1 MAPQTRPISQPG
13 TRTKSTGPHRP
24 ALLCP
29 QTGDTYT
36 EYMSPSVYDIK
47 EATLRSKENERTMV
61 RVRFAP
67 SPTGFLHIGSAR
79 TAIFNWLYAR
89 HTGGKFLLRIEDTDL
104 QRSEARFLDEILEDL
119 RWLGLEWDEPPL
131 FQSQRFDV
139 YRQKADELVTAG
151 KAYKDGEAVFYRVAP
166 GRTIAYDDLIHGRIS
181 VETDTIKDQVI
192 IKSDGSPT
200 YNFACVVDDSHLA
213 ITHILR
219 GDDHISNTPKQII
232 FYEAFGL
239 TPPRF
244 GHMPLILGPD
254 GSKLSKRH
262 GGVSVEEY
270 KREGF
275 LPEALANYL
284 ILLGWM
290 PKDGQEIMPP
300 DTAVKLFEISEMND
314 VQAKFD
320 LQKLRWLNAEYIMGS
335 PSARLV
341 PLLKPYLEATGI
353 PAAGVT
359 DAYLGHVLDLYKV
372 RIKTLSEFPAMTDC
386 FFREDFAVDEDGKKH
401 LAAPESREYLRLLA
415 DRLAGLTDFSHAA
428 IEAVFREFAES
439 RGIKVG
445 PVTNPARVAI
455 SGKTKGA
462 GLFEMMEVLGR
473 ERVVARMRGAAN
485 GA

>member
-1 MAPQTRPISQPG
+1 
-13 TRTKSTGPHRP
+13 
-24 ALLCP
+24 
-29 QTGDTYT
+29 
-36 EYMSPSVYDIK
+36 
-47 EATLRSKENERTMV
+47 MV

-89 HTGGKFLLRIEDTDL
+89 HTGGRFLLRVEDTDL
-104 QRSEARFLDEILEDL
+104 HRSEARFLEEILEDL
-119 RWLGLEWDEPPL
+119 RWLGLDWDEEPL
-131 FQSQRFDV
+131 FQSRRFDV
-139 YRQKADELVTAG
+139 YRAKAAELVAAG
-151 KAYKDGEAVFYRVAP
+151 RAYRDGDAVLFRVAP
-166 GRTIAYDDLIHGRIS
+166 GRAIAYDDLIHGPIS
-181 VETDTIKDQVI
+181 VETDTIKDQVL

-200 YNFACVVDDSHLA
+200 YNFACVVDDSHMG

-254 GSKLSKRH
+254 GAKLSKRH

-284 ILLGWM
+284 VLLGWT
-290 PKDGQEIMPP
+290 PPEGREIMPP
-300 DTAVKLFEISEMND
+300 EEAVKLFEISAMND

-320 LQKLRWLNAEYIMGS
+320 LQKLRWLNSEYIMKS
-335 PSARLV
+335 PNSRLIPIV
-341 PLLKPYLEATGI
+341 RKCLETAGL
-353 PAAGVT
+353 AMAGVP
-359 DAYLGHVLDLYKV
+359 DASISQVLDLYKV
-372 RIKTLSEFPAMTDC
+372 RAKTLSEFPPMIDL
-386 FFREDFAVDEDGKKH
+386 FFRDDFAFEEDGLKL
-401 LAAPESREYLRLLA
+401 LATPESRDTLAVLA
-415 DRLAGLTDFSHAA
+415 DRLSSLPDFSHTA
-428 IEAVFREFAES
+428 IEAAVRALAAE

-445 PVTNPARVAI
+445 PIIHPARVAV
-455 SGKTKGA
+455 SGKSKGA

-473 ERVVARMRGAAN
+473 ERVVARLRRAAH
-485 GA
+485 GT